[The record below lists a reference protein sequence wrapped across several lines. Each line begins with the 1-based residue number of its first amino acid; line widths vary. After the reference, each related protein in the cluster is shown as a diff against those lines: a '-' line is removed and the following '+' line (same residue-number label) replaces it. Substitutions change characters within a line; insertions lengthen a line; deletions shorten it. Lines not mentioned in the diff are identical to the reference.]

1 MYLIMN
7 WNRSFS
13 SKEVALSLRHVLL
26 GLLSENSGHG
36 YGLRKQMVHRLGHF
50 RNINEGQLYTQ
61 LAKME
66 NEGLIEREVVVP
78 DKGPARKLLHIT
90 PKGKRAFQDWLLS
103 DQYEDDG
110 VLYDFMQGYSF
121 FAKVNFFRHLDP
133 VEARRK
139 IRSQLSLMEERKKSY
154 QEILSQ
160 MEHRKTDSFRI
171 RILAFGLKE
180 VEHRIEWL
188 NELEGDLSRH
198 PKEAT

>member
-1 MYLIMN
+1 M
-7 WNRSFS
+7 
-13 SKEVALSLRHVLL
+13 SLRHVLL

-66 NEGLIEREVVVP
+66 KEGLIEREVVVP

-90 PKGKRAFQDWLLS
+90 PKGKQTFREWLSS
-103 DQYEDDG
+103 DQHEGEG

-121 FAKVNFFRHLDP
+121 FAKVNFFQHLGP
-133 VEARRK
+133 EETRQK
-139 IRSQLSLMEERKKSY
+139 IRSQLSLMEERKKAY

-160 MEHRKTDSFRI
+160 MEQRKADPFRT

-188 NELEGDLSRH
+188 NELECDLIPQ
-198 PKEAT
+198 PKEATQG

>member
-1 MYLIMN
+1 MHR
-7 WNRSFS
+7 NRDCSNR
-13 SKEVALSLRHVLL
+13 EVKLSLRHVLL

-66 NEGLIEREVVVP
+66 KEGLIEREVVVP
-78 DKGPARKLLHIT
+78 DKGPARKVLHIT
-90 PKGKRAFQDWLLS
+90 PKGKETFRDWLRS
-103 DQYEDDG
+103 DQQEDEG

-121 FAKVNFFRHLDP
+121 FAKVNFFQHLGP
-133 VEARRK
+133 EETRQK
-139 IRSQLSLMEERKKSY
+139 IRSQLSLMEERKKAY

-160 MEHRKTDSFRI
+160 MEQREADPFRI

-188 NELEGDLSRH
+188 NELEGDLIAH
-198 PKEAT
+198 PKEATQG

>member
-1 MYLIMN
+1 M
-7 WNRSFS
+7 
-13 SKEVALSLRHVLL
+13 SLRHVLL

-36 YGLRKQMVHRLGHF
+36 YGLRKRMVHRLGHF

-90 PKGKRAFQDWLLS
+90 PKGKQTFQDWLQS
-103 DQYEDDG
+103 DQHENEG

-121 FAKVNFFRHLDP
+121 FTKVNFFRHLDP
-133 VEARRK
+133 EETRQK
-139 IRSQLSLMEERKKSY
+139 IRFQLSLMEERKKAY

-160 MEHRKTDSFRI
+160 MEQRKADPFRS

-188 NELEGDLSRH
+188 KELDGDLGRH
-198 PKEAT
+198 PKEAAQG